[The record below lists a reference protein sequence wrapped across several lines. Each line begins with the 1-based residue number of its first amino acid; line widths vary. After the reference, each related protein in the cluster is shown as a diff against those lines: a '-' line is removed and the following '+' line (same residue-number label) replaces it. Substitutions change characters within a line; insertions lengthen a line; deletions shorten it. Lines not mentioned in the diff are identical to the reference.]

1 MSPQQDLA
9 DQRPVLVILL
19 VEFPTPGSFHWCA
32 SGFSFIPSRAFVLLA
47 LDEVFEAFGADLSG
61 STKSLNQPPAPV
73 TVMLARTATYGKLRA
88 STNIS
93 TSHRTKGQRANT
105 INRRGCWGSNAP
117 SSRNSFAKY
126 RNLGNLWR
134 GNGGYRFHSR
144 HRGTVSPF
152 DWKWFMNSA
161 RKDNRSRA

>member
-1 MSPQQDLA
+1 MVILVDRYIRIMSPQQDLA

-47 LDEVFEAFGADLSG
+47 LDELFEAFGADLSG
-61 STKSLNQPPAPV
+61 STKSLNQPPAPA

-117 SSRNSFAKY
+117 LITEQFREISQFGES
-126 RNLGNLWR
+126 
-134 GNGGYRFHSR
+134 
-144 HRGTVSPF
+144 
-152 DWKWFMNSA
+152 MA
-161 RKDNRSRA
+161 R